1 MKNTISFPSA
11 PELVQRSLSQDSVTS
26 SSSSSAG
33 SDGIHTPTSD
43 SQIFDDKF
51 GGEPRLTA
59 QQLALFIKYT
69 LLSNPVVK
77 KFEFSACV
85 KVEFLGTVVDW
96 KISIANQRQRIEQD
110 LECTQ
115 KLVKYSKFQEGLPKY
130 TITKSKT
137 TTHDSSD
144 KQADE
149 PLRPLIRNFGSVCLH
164 QFPERKF
171 EPFIPDSDDEDE
183 EMNSKDILYI

>member
-69 LLSNPVVK
+69 HLSNPAVK

-96 KISIANQRQRIEQD
+96 KISD

-115 KLVKYSKFQEGLPKY
+115 MLVKYSKFQEGLPKY